1 MERYTRNCI
10 LSAAAFLLACT
21 PSSATAQE
29 DCEYWAGILSG
40 RNAIERVKACLEAG
54 ADVNAADRSGETAL
68 HEAARFSDHAEVIL
82 ALVNVGADVH
92 ARRFD
97 GGTPLHTAVASGDSP
112 QVVEALVA
120 AGADVNARDNAGN
133 TPLHSF
139 GRWSY
144 PAVARRLLELGADPM
159 ARNDAGRVA
168 YPAHVNVGADV
179 HARRFDGG
187 TPLHTAVASGDSPQV
202 VEALVAAGADVN
214 ARDNAGNTPLH
225 SFGRWSYPAV
235 ARRLLELGA
244 DPMARND
251 AGRVAYP
258 AHCENWNTVG
268 FTRMASASEAAACV
282 TEGRDVNAPDEF
294 GDTPLHKAIERNAL
308 RLAELLL
315 ASGANPD
322 ITNHHGASPL
332 HRAAGYNSVRVQP
345 LLDAGAD
352 IDLRDGSGAAPLHA
366 AERDGEVIDLLLAA
380 GADARAVDDWG
391 RTTLHTAALSDSV
404 TIASLVA
411 AGADPSV
418 RDLRGRTALHEA
430 AEWGYHTRGVTALVA
445 AGADVNAADAVGN
458 TPLHL
463 AWSRAARSRRARL
476 GGGHPEI
483 VAKLLELGAD
493 PASRNDRG
501 QLPNPADCENWNT
514 VSFTRAAPVP
524 VFAECLASDRE
535 VDERD
540 GAGDT
545 PLHLAVSEWEE
556 EVAVMLLEAGA
567 DPNARNLQGLSPL
580 HLVAAELR
588 ADTVLAALLL
598 ASGADPNERD
608 NGGRTPLHRAVT
620 HPDTGIV
627 MLLLRAGAE
636 LEARDNQGLTPL
648 PWAMNAARA
657 TGPAIEALLAAGA
670 DVRVFDQNGET
681 PLHRAVDLQD
691 RQLVARLLE
700 LGADPNAAG
709 WGGRTALHIAGW
721 GPAPVLQELLAA
733 GADVRA
739 RTLDGQSPLHSAATA
754 RDLAGLPALLAAG
767 ADVNARDN
775 NGETPLHRAARSR
788 AVPNVAALLAAGADA
803 NATTAAGD
811 TPLHYVVGSTRVWS
825 PLPPSAEQMAGLF
838 SQDTAIA
845 AALIRAGADVNA
857 RNNEGDTPLRL
868 AREDRNTRLAEA
880 LVDFG
885 AEPDADTGAQLAE
898 ALVCNWSV
906 AVFAVAPVE
915 SIRVCIDAGADV
927 PNTTLHTV
935 AGALQENHAL
945 AHHLITVFLQAGADP
960 NARDP
965 DGATPLHLASAEI
978 LHRPSAKR
986 GQSAVVDAL
995 LAGGADPNARDEA
1008 GATPLHH
1015 IARGRFDNAA
1025 TAVLLLEAG
1034 ADPNA
1039 RDRDGQTPLH
1049 AALTQRNPRVA
1060 DRLLDYGAD
1069 PGGRNIGPTRRG
1081 DPPAVAGLADCEDWP
1096 GPNFFSTA
1104 TADVVQRC
1112 IEGGAEV
1119 MSAFPHEPV
1128 SWDPNPTRLYS
1139 EGATP
1144 LHVAAG
1150 WTRDVE
1156 VITLLADAGAD
1167 VNALDPYGYTPLHR
1181 AARDNTAPGVI
1192 TALLEAGADPMA
1204 STAGAQDEYLARGVT
1219 PLHEAAANDNPAIA
1233 ARLLA
1238 AGADVNARAT
1248 GGRTPLHVAAAENAN
1263 PAVAEVLLE
1272 AAADVNA
1279 KRSGGRTP
1287 LHEAAAHGNA
1297 AVVATLLAAGA
1308 DAGARGR
1315 EDPAVGPT
1323 RRAAGSMVVGINVW
1337 GGYREPLPIA
1347 GSRTPLHEAAAA
1359 NSDPAVT
1366 LALIEAGADV
1376 HVKADLDRQHESAGT
1391 PVYWAAAANPNPAII
1406 EVLAAAGADVNAAAG
1421 SERTPLHIAAR
1432 QNPVVFPAL
1441 LRLGA
1446 DPTTVDRQGK
1456 TPLDYAAENAW
1467 LEVLEVVRRTLR

>member
-82 ALVNVGADVH
+82 
-92 ARRFD
+92 
-97 GGTPLHTAVASGDSP
+97 
-112 QVVEALVA
+112 
-120 AGADVNARDNAGN
+120 
-133 TPLHSF
+133 
-139 GRWSY
+139 
-144 PAVARRLLELGADPM
+144 
-159 ARNDAGRVA
+159 
-168 YPAHVNVGADV
+168 AHVNVGADV

-501 QLPNPADCENWNT
+501 HLPNPADCENWNT

-868 AREDRNTRLAEA
+868 AREDRNTR
-880 LVDFG
+880 
-885 AEPDADTGAQLAE
+885 LAE